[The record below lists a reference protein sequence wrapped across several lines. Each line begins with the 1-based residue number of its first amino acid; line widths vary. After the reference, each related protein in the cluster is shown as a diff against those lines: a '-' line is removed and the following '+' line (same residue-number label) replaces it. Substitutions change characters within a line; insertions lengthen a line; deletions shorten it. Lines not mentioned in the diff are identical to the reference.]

1 MTKDMSVLQ
10 LLPYVL
16 VLTMSFAW
24 PITESTTGRATIRAD
39 LTHVDSG
46 RGFTKR
52 ELLRRMAARSRARLD
67 SRWSPPGRG
76 GNAHAV
82 TVPVARGTTG
92 KADYNSE
99 YNIHFAIGTPTP
111 QPVVATLDTGSCFP
125 VAPIWAGG
133 TCVDLLG
140 CGCRRPPR
148 HGSWIKA
155 HRSIHSGREPRDL
168 GAERGLDGVELGAD
182 GFLRRCGSAL
192 TVERTPST
200 VVWTSLIC
208 SLVSSTNTLT
218 ASSISFLYVAKRLS
232 YSSFVSDRRS
242 RYKALDS
249 GERFS
254 MASALRRPANR
265 EGTRLSRLG
274 RAGAG
279 PPSSDEVDFSSC
291 IAGPLTGSDLIWT
304 QCVCM
309 SCFEQPFPV
318 LDPSVSGTFRVM
330 PCTDHLCEHGGLV
343 VSGCN
348 LKDKTCLYAYHYGDK
363 SGTYGTMGQ
372 DTFTFKEPN
381 GMAATVPNLRF
392 GCAQI
397 NHLTFRTNE
406 TGIAGF
412 GRGPLSLP
420 SQLKVARFSHC
431 FTTIVEGKPS
441 PVFLGTPDNLQAQA
455 TGQIKATPFVPN
467 PRSPLYYL
475 SLKGITVG
483 KTRLP
488 FNASVFAL
496 KGDGSGGT
504 ITDSGTALTSFPEAV
519 FQALRKAFALQ
530 VLLPVEEDNDMCF
543 STSPKEKLPAV
554 PKLILHLEGTDWD
567 LPRENY
573 VLDID
578 HEDGTG
584 GELCLMIVSSGE
596 GSSRTTIG
604 NFQQQNMHIV
614 YDLEVNKM
622 FFVPAR
628 CDKL

>member
-1 MTKDMSVLQ
+1 MTKDMSALH

-111 QPVVATLDTGSCFP
+111 QPVVATLDTGS
-125 VAPIWAGG
+125 
-133 TCVDLLG
+133 
-140 CGCRRPPR
+140 
-148 HGSWIKA
+148 
-155 HRSIHSGREPRDL
+155 
-168 GAERGLDGVELGAD
+168 
-182 GFLRRCGSAL
+182 
-192 TVERTPST
+192 
-200 VVWTSLIC
+200 
-208 SLVSSTNTLT
+208 
-218 ASSISFLYVAKRLS
+218 
-232 YSSFVSDRRS
+232 
-242 RYKALDS
+242 
-249 GERFS
+249 
-254 MASALRRPANR
+254 
-265 EGTRLSRLG
+265 
-274 RAGAG
+274 
-279 PPSSDEVDFSSC
+279 
-291 IAGPLTGSDLIWT
+291 DLIWT

-330 PCTDHLCEHGGLV
+330 PCSDHLCEHGGLV

-372 DTFTFKEPN
+372 DTFTFKAPN

-441 PVFLGTPDNLQAQA
+441 PVFLGTPDNLQVQA

-467 PRSPLYYL
+467 PRSPLYFL

-596 GSSRTTIG
+596 GSSMTTIG
-604 NFQQQNMHIV
+604 NFQQQNIHIV

>member
-1 MTKDMSVLQ
+1 MKHLSVMQ
-10 LLPYVL
+10 LVICVL
-16 VLTMSFAW
+16 FLAIICAW
-24 PITESTTGRATIRAD
+24 PTTSATADATLRAD

-52 ELLRRMAARSRARLD
+52 ELLRRMAARSTARAASLYSSSACPR
-67 SRWSPPGRG
+67 
-76 GNAHAV
+76 AV

-111 QPVVATLDTGSCFP
+111 QPVVATLD
-125 VAPIWAGG
+125 
-133 TCVDLLG
+133 
-140 CGCRRPPR
+140 
-148 HGSWIKA
+148 
-155 HRSIHSGREPRDL
+155 
-168 GAERGLDGVELGAD
+168 
-182 GFLRRCGSAL
+182 
-192 TVERTPST
+192 
-200 VVWTSLIC
+200 
-208 SLVSSTNTLT
+208 
-218 ASSISFLYVAKRLS
+218 
-232 YSSFVSDRRS
+232 
-242 RYKALDS
+242 
-249 GERFS
+249 
-254 MASALRRPANR
+254 
-265 EGTRLSRLG
+265 
-274 RAGAG
+274 
-279 PPSSDEVDFSSC
+279 
-291 IAGPLTGSDLIWT
+291 TGSDLIWT

-372 DTFTFKEPN
+372 DTFTFKAPN
-381 GMAATVPNLRF
+381 GMAAAVPNIRF

-406 TGIAGF
+406 SGIAGF

-431 FTTIVEGKPS
+431 FTTIVDGRPS

-455 TGQIKATPFVPN
+455 TGPIKSTPFVPN
-467 PRSPLYYL
+467 PRSPFYYL

-496 KGDGSGGT
+496 KADGSGGT
-504 ITDSGTALTSFPEAV
+504 ITDTGTAITSFPEAV

-578 HEDGTG
+578 DEDGTG

-596 GSSRTTIG
+596 RSSMTTIG

-614 YDLEVNKM
+614 YDLEANKM
-622 FFVPAR
+622 VFVPAR